1 MGGIGGL
8 FGSGGYGCN
17 PQPNP
22 WDEFGPNSWVS
33 PVMPFNSQ
41 DQQYNNDLATVDQ
54 ATQNAYNGQYETHT
68 YTDQNGIQH
77 TTYSADGKNY
87 NVYINQNGDR
97 VVQVTTPGSQGISS
111 YCEGEDGQYTPPS
124 TTTYTLDPNG
134 NLQVQQNNGFFGGQ
148 TNTDFQRESNPWC
161 GQQDPYGQ
169 DPWDQVNE
177 TQTQDPPF
185 PIWENPPNEP
195 GFINYPMPT
204 GTQGPGTVQTMM
216 MSFMPGGGTDDG

>member
-1 MGGIGGL
+1 MGGVL
-8 FGSGGYGCN
+8 QSFN
-17 PQPNP
+17 QPPNP

-54 ATQNAYNGQYETHT
+54 ATQNAFNGQHETHT

-87 NVYINQNGDR
+87 NVYTNQNGDR
-97 VVQVTTPGSQGISS
+97 VVQVTTSQGGARIL
-111 YCEGEDGQYTPPS
+111 GQLPDGPQ

-148 TNTDFQRESNPWC
+148 TNTDFQREPNPWC
-161 GQQDPYGQ
+161 GGQDPYGQ
-169 DPWDQVNE
+169 DPWDQVTE
-177 TQTQDPPF
+177 TQTQDPP
-185 PIWENPPNEP
+185 
-195 GFINYPMPT
+195 INFQPLD
-204 GTQGPGTVQTMM
+204 
-216 MSFMPGGGTDDG
+216 GGGMQPLLTDGGSQILGPQIAFNNFNAALGQQNFPQEQV

>member
-22 WDEFGPNSWVS
+22 QDEFGPNSWVS

-54 ATQNAYNGQYETHT
+54 ATQNAFNGQYDTNT

-77 TTYSADGKNY
+77 TTYSANGKNY
-87 NVYINQNGDR
+87 NVFLNQNGDR
-97 VVQVTTPGSQGISS
+97 VVQVTTPAPPFDFGTG
-111 YCEGEDGQYTPPS
+111 PS
-124 TTTYTLDPNG
+124 TTTYTLDQNG
-134 NLQVQQNNGFFGGQ
+134 NLQVQQDSIGFGGRQNQ
-148 TNTDFQRESNPWC
+148 TNTDFQREPNPWC
-161 GQQDPYGQ
+161 GGQDPYGQ
-169 DPWDQVNE
+169 DPWDQVDE
-177 TQTQDPPF
+177 TQTQTPPF
-185 PIWENPPNEP
+185 PFWESPPNEP
-195 GFINYPMPT
+195 GFINYPMP
-204 GTQGPGTVQTMM
+204 VQTPGNSPGNPMTQM